1 MPRIAKEL
9 GPLDLKKKPDLQAPG
24 YHPVGGV
31 AGLNLQV
38 SEFRTK
44 SWVMRCTVG
53 GKRRE
58 IGFGAY
64 PGVGLALALDK
75 ADVLR
80 ESPARRRMSRS
91 LGEKFREGRVRHAKF
106 QCPRCARTSKARIC

>member
-1 MPRIAKEL
+1 MPRIAKALAAIEI
-9 GPLDLKKKPDLQAPG
+9 KNKPELQAPG

-38 SEFRTK
+38 SEARTK

-58 IGFGAY
+58 IGLGAY
-64 PGVGLALALDK
+64 PGVGLALAREK
-75 ADVLR
+75 AQQ
-80 ESPARRRMSRS
+80 
-91 LGEKFREGRVRHAKF
+91 VRDEIVAGIDPVAQRLVNRQSIVQAQLERDHPDW
-106 QCPRCARTSKARIC
+106 Q

>member
-1 MPRIAKEL
+1 MPRIAKKL
-9 GPLDLKKKPDLQAPG
+9 GPLELSKKPELQLPG

-38 SEFRTK
+38 SNAPKAEARTK

-58 IGFGAY
+58 IGLGAY
-64 PGVGLALALDK
+64 PGVGLALAREK
-75 ADVLR
+75 AQ
-80 ESPARRRMSRS
+80 
-91 LGEKFREGRVRHAKF
+91 KVRDEIVAGVDPVAQRLVNRQSIVQAQLVF
-106 QCPRCARTSKARIC
+106 NCVS